1 MKKTVKSL
9 FYLLIGLIISCQLAK
24 AQFSD
29 LNNPQTIEGVKD
41 MRAEIPDWKIL
52 KSAVYAGIPYPEMI
66 DYTHWKAQF
75 DEYTC
80 KHTDYSIKWTSVT
93 TFREINVMSG
103 LSNEINQFNQ
113 LMGGNSELSKLM
125 SIAGQQMGDNNSLS
139 QVMQESGKTAQ
150 ATTESDFAK
159 ELGLKYDQP
168 KDHSPKLKAE
178 SEQLAIQVKKTLD
191 TCDMLFAE
199 AKGSMLDKELQ
210 DEVAEKTKTLTQGE
224 FDAKVRQISKEW
236 YRRNYLNDDGQGLSK
251 IRKAEEFLIDTYLPL
266 AEKRIFVDSK
276 IYGFN
281 PAMLLQELY
290 LDAMIKFMGCRLMML
305 RQMSTCFKP
314 E

>member
-1 MKKTVKSL
+1 MKIVKS
-9 FYLLIGLIISCQLAK
+9 FFCLLIGLIISCQLAK

-75 DEYTC
+75 DEYTR
-80 KHTDYSIKWTSVT
+80 KHTDYSMKWTSVT

-139 QVMQESGKTAQ
+139 QVMQKSGKTAQ
-150 ATTESDFAK
+150 ATKESDFAK

-168 KDHSPKLKAE
+168 KDNSPKLKAE
-178 SEQLAIQVKKTLD
+178 SERLAIQVKKTLD

-224 FDAKVRQISKEW
+224 LDAKVRQISKEW

-266 AEKRIFVDSK
+266 AEKRIFIDSK
-276 IYGFN
+276 VYGFN

>member
-1 MKKTVKSL
+1 MRTIKS
-9 FYLLIGLIISCQLAK
+9 FFCLLIGLIISCQLAN

-29 LNNPQTIEGVKD
+29 LNNPKNIEGIKK
-41 MRAEIPDWKIL
+41 MRAEIPDWKTL

-66 DYTHWKAQF
+66 DYVHWKAQF
-75 DEYTC
+75 DEYTR
-80 KHTDYSIKWTSVT
+80 KHTDYSMKWTSVT
-93 TFREINVMSG
+93 MFREINVMSG

-125 SIAGQQMGDNNSLS
+125 SIAGQQMGKNNPLS

-150 ATTESDFAK
+150 ATKESDFAK

-168 KDHSPKLKAE
+168 KDNSPKLKAE
-178 SEQLAIQVKKTLD
+178 SERLAIQVKKTLD
-191 TCDMLFAE
+191 TCDMLFTE

-305 RQMSTCFKP
+305 RQMSTCFEP